1 MPHPFQNRV
10 ALVTG
15 ASSGIGK
22 ALCIRLAK
30 EGCRVG
36 LVARRRELLEEIAG
50 QIDALGGK
58 SQVAVADVAI
68 REEIHAAT
76 RIIQRSL
83 GPIDYVI
90 ANAGIGTPTLLNPIN
105 IRDVEKMF
113 QVNVLGTIYTI
124 EAVLPEMLQR
134 RQGHLVAVSSIAAFK
149 GLPGESAYCATK
161 AAINTY
167 LEGLRIQLRDHRIPV
182 TVVCP
187 GFVKTPMTDVNQF
200 HMPFLIDADR
210 AADYIIYAMRKRKK
224 VYRFPRPMS
233 WLMRLTAW
241 LPDWIIARAMR
252 DYNEN
257 PPKSPLA

>member
-36 LVARRRELLEEIAG
+36 LVARRELLEEIAG

-149 GLPGESAYCATK
+149 GLPGEFGLLCYQGR
-161 AAINTY
+161 NQY
-167 LEGLRIQLRDHRIPV
+167 LFGRIAHSVAHHRIPV

-224 VYRFPRPMS
+224 VYRFPCPMS